1 MKYTGARANL
11 CSSLFHLDIVT
22 SALRKKKSSSNATVP
37 SRQRAIALSYLRTLC
52 DSWDTRTWETL
63 EFQREQHGTWHFL
76 GPPPPSVPRVAQTI
90 QFSALIAFSLLT
102 LRRTHG
108 AEWNTSHSFKRCCN
122 SATFLGNYRHALQ
135 LVIMLNESTVLDLS
149 PHLDVSSA
157 A

>member
-1 MKYTGARANL
+1 MKYTGAWANL

-52 DSWDTRTWETL
+52 DSWDTRMWKTL
-63 EFQREQHGTWHFL
+63 EFQREQHATWHFL
-76 GPPPPSVPRVAQTI
+76 GSPSPSVPRVAQTI
-90 QFSALIAFSLLT
+90 QFSALIAFPLRT
-102 LRRTHG
+102 VRRTHV
-108 AEWNTSHSFKRCCN
+108 AEWNASHSVKRCCN
-122 SATFLGNYRHALQ
+122 SATFLANYRHALQ

-149 PHLDVSSA
+149 PHFGVSSA

>member
-63 EFQREQHGTWHFL
+63 ESQREQHGTWHFL
-76 GPPPPSVPRVAQTI
+76 GSPPPSVPRVAQTI
-90 QFSALIAFSLLT
+90 QFSALIVFPLLT

-108 AEWNTSHSFKRCCN
+108 AEWNASHSFKRCCN
-122 SATFLGNYRHALQ
+122 SATFLANYRHALQ